1 MDERQ
6 QQEGELT
13 VWGFVGDKFRRGAIS
28 TVIGILFGAVA
39 YLYYNG
45 ERTNGR
51 ILAENQQLRQDVFDC
66 QKRQV
71 EITDKLRAEQ
81 IAFMQE
87 VMADLRE
94 TRDKVRR
101 LQKKVVSK

>member
-39 YLYYNG
+39 YLYYSG

-51 ILAENQQLRQDVFDC
+51 ILVENQQLKADISEC

-71 EITDKLRAEQ
+71 ELIDRLTAQQ
-81 IAFMQE
+81 IQFIQD
-87 VMADLRE
+87 VNRDLKE
-94 TRDKVRR
+94 TRDKLMR
-101 LQKKVVSK
+101 LQKKVSK

>member
-1 MDERQ
+1 MEEQQ
-6 QQEGELT
+6 QQEGELS
-13 VWGFVGDKFRRGAIS
+13 VWGFVGDRFRRNAIS
-28 TVIGILFGAVA
+28 TLIGLLFGAIV
-39 YLYYNG
+39 YLYYSG
-45 ERTNGR
+45 ERSTAR

-81 IAFMQE
+81 IAFMQD

-94 TRDKVRR
+94 TRDRVRR
-101 LQKKVVSK
+101 LQKKVTK

>member
-1 MDERQ
+1 MEEQQ
-6 QQEGELT
+6 QQEGELS
-13 VWGFVGDKFRRGAIS
+13 VWGFVGDRFRRNAIS
-28 TVIGILFGAVA
+28 TLIGLLFGAIV

-87 VMADLRE
+87 VMTDLRE

-101 LQKKVVSK
+101 LQKRITK